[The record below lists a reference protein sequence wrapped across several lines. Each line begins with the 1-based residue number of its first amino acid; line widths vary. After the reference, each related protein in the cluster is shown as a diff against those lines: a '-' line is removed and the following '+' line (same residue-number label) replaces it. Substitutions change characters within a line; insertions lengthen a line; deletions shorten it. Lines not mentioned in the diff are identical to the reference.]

1 MINIDLN
8 YRKKVIHLIIES
20 YILFIGGGFI
30 SYYVNSIF
38 DDFDENIFNKN
49 NNKYKFKYLV
59 IEIFIQVI
67 LLLFFAVILKDSVKY
82 TLINLINHDIKN
94 VSMLSNLSFTPAL
107 FSYQANLLNK
117 LKFVVKKLLK
127 N

>member
-49 NNKYKFKYLV
+49 NNKHKFKYLV

-67 LLLFFAVILKDSVKY
+67 LLLFFAVIFKDSVKY

-107 FSYQANLLNK
+107 FSYQVNLLNK
-117 LKFVVKKLLK
+117 LKFVVKKLKL
-127 N
+127 

>member
-30 SYYVNSIF
+30 SYYVNSMF

-49 NNKYKFKYLV
+49 NNKNKLIYLV
-59 IEIFIQVI
+59 IEILIQII
-67 LLLFFAVILKDSVKY
+67 LLVFFSVILKDSVKY
-82 TLINLINHDIKN
+82 ILINIINHDIKN
-94 VSMLSNLSFTPAL
+94 VSMLSNIPFTTAL

-117 LKFVVKKLLK
+117 LKFVVKKLKL
-127 N
+127 